1 MCVSVIAGVTGVLS
15 GGGVGGDH
23 GSGGG
28 GGGVKFCTLLARQ
41 GKKMLCFSV
50 QEHWM

>member
-1 MCVSVIAGVTGVLS
+1 MLVCASVIAEVTGVLS

-28 GGGVKFCTLLARQ
+28 GGVKFCILLARQ
-41 GKKMLCFSV
+41 GKKMFCF
-50 QEHWM
+50 